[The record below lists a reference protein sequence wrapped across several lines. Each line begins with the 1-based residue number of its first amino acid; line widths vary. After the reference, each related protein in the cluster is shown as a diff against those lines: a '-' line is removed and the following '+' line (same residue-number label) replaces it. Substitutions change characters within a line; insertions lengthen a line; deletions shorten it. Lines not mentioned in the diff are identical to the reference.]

1 MLCGHSQAKEVTMA
15 ILFEKDPASASAVR
29 DGRHDFDVLVGR
41 WSVAHRRLR
50 RRLAGD
56 NQWDEFGGRNEL
68 RQIVGGLANVDDNIL
83 ELPAG
88 TYRAATVRVFDPA
101 TKLWSIWWI
110 DGRNPRLEPPVVGRF
125 VNGVGTFEGDDV
137 FEGRPIR
144 VRFIW
149 SEITGRSARWEQAFS
164 PDGGATWEVNWVMRF
179 TRMD

>member
-1 MLCGHSQAKEVTMA
+1 MA
-15 ILFEKDPASASAVR
+15 SLFEKDAASDSSMR
-29 DGRHDFDVLVGR
+29 DGRHDFDFFVGR

-56 NQWDEFGGRNEL
+56 TQWDEFGGFGEM

-101 TKLWSIWWI
+101 TRLWSIWWI
-110 DGRNPRLEPPVVGRF
+110 DGRNPHLEPPVHGRF
-125 VNGVGTFEGDDV
+125 ENGVGTFEGDDV

-144 VRFIW
+144 VRFLW
-149 SEITGRSARWEQAFS
+149 SEIAARSVRWEQAFS
-164 PDGGATWEVNWVMRF
+164 PDGGATWETNWIMRF
-179 TRMD
+179 TRLA